1 MGGDMREIKKIIL
14 HCSDSDFGSASLI
27 RKWHTEERGWDDI
40 GYHYVIT
47 NGVQSSMYPYVAS
60 GDGIIQEGRPLE
72 IAGAH
77 VKGQNTNSIGVCLI
91 GKHHFTAKQL
101 YDALPTL
108 LQLLLPTYGLTFD
121 NVYGHNEFDPDKT
134 CPNFDV
140 NTLRNLFKETV
151 HVKSS

>member
-27 RKWHTEERGWDDI
+27 RKWHTKERGWDDI

-47 NGVQSSMYPYVAS
+47 NGVQSSMYPYVLED
-60 GDGIIQEGRPLE
+60 DGVIQEGRPIE
-72 IAGAH
+72 ISGAH
-77 VKGQNTNSIGVCLI
+77 VKGQNSHSIGICLI
-91 GKHHFTAKQL
+91 GKHHFTARQL

-108 LQLLLPTYGLTFD
+108 LQILLPTHGLTFD
-121 NVYGHNEFDPDKT
+121 NVYGHNEFNPEKS

-140 NTLRNLFKETV
+140 NTLRNLFKETI